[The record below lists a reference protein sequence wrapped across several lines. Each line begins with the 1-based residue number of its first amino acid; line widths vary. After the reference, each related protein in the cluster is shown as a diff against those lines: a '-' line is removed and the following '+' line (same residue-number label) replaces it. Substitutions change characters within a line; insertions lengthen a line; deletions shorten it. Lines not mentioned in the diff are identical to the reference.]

1 MRTVAL
7 EKSVHSSSQM
17 RDFGLDVND
26 IARRCHGGLQR
37 IVAPEGH
44 VMPLKIRNGLA
55 CMDMRP
61 PTN

>member
-1 MRTVAL
+1 
-7 EKSVHSSSQM
+7 M

-37 IVAPEGH
+37 IVALEGH